1 MPEIVPCNGTL
12 VFVETCAFLN
22 RLMNTSLFR
31 LRVGLLREINGVYQM
46 INSSN
51 ININSNAT
59 QGCGNFSQRWPVNQR
74 DRIGVQIMNTCSS
87 GSRPVC
93 PAQANL
99 IGTASCASALYLPFG
114 TSPLTNFMT
123 VGVNLNVRVSV
134 GECIALFSLYTI
146 KNYMTVSLLHIH

>member
-31 LRVGLLREINGVYQM
+31 LRVMLLREINGVYQM
-46 INSSN
+46 ISRSN

-59 QGCGNFSQRWPVNQR
+59 QGCGNFSQRWSVNQR
-74 DRIGVQIMNTCSS
+74 DRIGVEISDRCSS
-87 GSRPVC
+87 GSRPEC

-99 IGTASCASALYLPFG
+99 IGTASCASALYLPRG
-114 TSPLTNFMT
+114 TSPFTNFT
-123 VGVNLNVRVSV
+123 AVGVNLNVRVSI
-134 GECIALFSLYTI
+134 GKCIVFLYTHAI
-146 KNYMTVSLLHIH
+146 KIIYRLAVHIH